1 MKDSQRG
8 YVNIMPELKYIKE
21 SNERFSTRRTP
32 PGSAG

>member
-21 SNERFSTRRTP
+21 SNERFSTLARCMT
-32 PGSAG
+32 AGR